1 MKHKH
6 SILWAMAAIPLLI
19 IACNKNDAMP
29 STSATTITI
38 ENVLDSKPLV
48 EYGSFKNTGAS
59 PVVMPGEA
67 ISIKFSAAKGQAL
80 SFATMYG
87 WSNDL
92 FFAPANPGI
101 KLYQDNGTPVEG
113 DVSAQIKLWDNGTR
127 INQMPGAAVIHPGT
141 TETTPRAIT
150 EVNGTDA
157 QGNTYAPASTLMKAT
172 LHYEGNSNF
181 TLIITNVSG
190 VTTNPTPFSPGV
202 WAISYSVGGN
212 LLNPNP
218 LFEVGKPSVNGLTN
232 IAEMGDNSVLGN
244 YINTQTGIFTPLSP
258 VLVVLYK
265 GIENPIYKIG
275 ENDRGKGLK
284 DLAQKGD
291 ASGLAAYLKTLSGVK
306 AVYILPAASSTVLL
320 PKIGAQA
327 GSSVSQQLS
336 IASGDRIAIASMYGL
351 SNDWF
356 FATKDNG
363 IDATVKGD
371 VSYSIGLFDNG
382 TAINQFPGAGNEQAG
397 LGGTPVTERKPIAEV
412 PNPNG
417 FTTLP
422 SISSIIKVT
431 IN

>member
-48 EYGSFKNTGAS
+48 ESGSFKNTGAS

-67 ISIKFSAAKGQAL
+67 ISIKFTAAKGQAL

-141 TETTPRAIT
+141 TETAPRAIT

-190 VTTNPTPFSPGV
+190 GTTNPTPFSPGV

-244 YINTQTGIFTPLSP
+244 YINMQTGIFTPLSP

-363 IDATVKGD
+363 IDVTVKGD